1 MNKQWNWKTV
11 LQHEQA
17 IVWTQIVLG
26 CIIGGAAYPLFLTPC
41 NIAPGGLTGVG
52 MILNYLFQFPIGTT
66 ALVLNIPLFI
76 MGYRSMGHVFVVRSL
91 VATVLFSLAIDI
103 LHLQPLT
110 SDPMLGAIF
119 GGALMGVDRY
129 VSDDNRLRCGDFCCR
144 LHRHNGSA
152 VCAGMYFHQRQ
163 SD

>member
-76 MGYRSMGHVFVVRSL
+76 MGYRSMGHVFVIRSL

-103 LHLQPLT
+103 LQLQPLT
-110 SDPMLGAIF
+110 SDPMLGAI
-119 GGALMGVDRY
+119 
-129 VSDDNRLRCGDFCCR
+129 
-144 LHRHNGSA
+144 SA
-152 VCAGMYFHQRQ
+152 VR
-163 SD
+163 

>member
-52 MILNYLFQFPIGTT
+52 MILN
-66 ALVLNIPLFI
+66 
-76 MGYRSMGHVFVVRSL
+76 
-91 VATVLFSLAIDI
+91 
-103 LHLQPLT
+103 
-110 SDPMLGAIF
+110 
-119 GGALMGVDRY
+119 
-129 VSDDNRLRCGDFCCR
+129 
-144 LHRHNGSA
+144 
-152 VCAGMYFHQRQ
+152 
-163 SD
+163 